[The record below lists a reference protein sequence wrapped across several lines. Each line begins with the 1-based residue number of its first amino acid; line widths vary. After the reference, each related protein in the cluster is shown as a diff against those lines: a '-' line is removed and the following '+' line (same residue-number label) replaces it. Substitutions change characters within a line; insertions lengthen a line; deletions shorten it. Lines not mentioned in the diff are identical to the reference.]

1 MMVTQDKLNELL
13 KEGEVIV
20 SFTKKDGSVRKMV
33 CTKNHLLIP
42 SNVLHEQAEEPLK
55 PKKQIKQ
62 NPDQVRVFDIEK
74 QAWRSFNYSTV
85 IDVDIPELQSAD
97 PGSKAIG
104 GIVLVAFVLYL
115 LTLIP

>member
-1 MMVTQDKLNELL
+1 MVTQDKLNELL
-13 KEGEVIV
+13 QEGEVTV
-20 SFTKKDGSVRKMV
+20 LFTKKDGSTRSMV

-42 SNVLHEQAEEPLK
+42 SNMLHEQSEDVLT

-62 NPDQVRVFDIEK
+62 NPNQVRVFDLEK

-85 IDVDIPELQSAD
+85 IDVDIPELRSAD